1 MDAIIVFSMSTQKWS
16 FRKKL
21 TLITFLL
28 LAIVIIV
35 GWKQIAQAWLVVGKV
50 NVGIFLLAIP
60 VQLLSYCT
68 TAGITAT
75 YLAAKGDLKAISWR
89 KVLRISVESNFVDN
103 IIPVPGAA
111 GFSYTSWMLNR
122 FGVSASRA
130 ITSQIVRYALIF
142 ASFVV
147 ILSVSVIALFFD
159 HAINKVLATVAF
171 IIILITVGII
181 VFGLYM
187 LSNHMRM
194 IKMSGWLT
202 RVVNKLG
209 SVFTRGKKS
218 QILEPESVDKFFGD
232 VHQDYLEIIK
242 DKKILIGPFLCAMAS
257 NILDAS
263 LIYVVFLSLNC
274 YVNPALFFVAFG
286 LALIASIFAVTPSGM
301 GAFETLMVGFLITSS
316 SIQANVAIAGTL
328 LARSTLFVITT
339 VIGYVFYQLTIN
351 KYGKISKPADF

>member
-1 MDAIIVFSMSTQKWS
+1 MSILKWPL
-16 FRKKL
+16 RKKL

-35 GWKQIAQAWLVVGKV
+35 GWDQIVKAWVIVGSV
-50 NVGIFLLAIP
+50 NIWIFLLAIP
-60 VQLLSYCT
+60 VQLMSYCT

-89 KVLRISVESNFVDN
+89 RVLRISVESNFVDN

-122 FGVSASRA
+122 FGVSVSRS
-130 ITSQIVRYALIF
+130 ITSQIIRYALIF
-142 ASFVV
+142 VSFVV
-147 ILSVSVIALFFD
+147 VLSVSVIALFFD
-159 HAINKVLATVAF
+159 HAINKILATIAF
-171 IIILITVGII
+171 IIIGVTIGVI

-187 LSNHMRM
+187 LSNHMRI
-194 IKMSGWLT
+194 IKMSGWIT
-202 RVVNKLG
+202 KIVNKIV
-209 SVFTRGKKS
+209 SIFTRGKKS

-232 VHQDYLEIIK
+232 IHQDYVEIVK
-242 DKKILIGPFLCAMAS
+242 DKKILIKPFLCAMAS

-286 LALIASIFAVTPSGM
+286 IALIASIFTVTPSGM

-316 SIQANVAIAGTL
+316 NVQADVAIAGTL
-328 LARSTLFVITT
+328 LARAALFAITT
-339 VIGYVFYQLTIN
+339 IIGYVFYQLTIN
-351 KYGKISKPADF
+351 KYGKISKPSGF